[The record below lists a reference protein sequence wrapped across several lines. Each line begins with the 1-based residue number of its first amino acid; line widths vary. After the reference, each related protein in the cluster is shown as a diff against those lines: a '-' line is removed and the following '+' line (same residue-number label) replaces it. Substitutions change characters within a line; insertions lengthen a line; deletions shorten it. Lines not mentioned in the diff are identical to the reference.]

1 MKVVVYSIKNYEKE
15 FIAKAN
21 QKKHDITLIA
31 NTLNEDTANFAQGK
45 DAVIVF
51 TNDDVSANVVA
62 KLQSYGIKYIATRST
77 GTDHIDRVAATAAGM
92 KIANVPNYSPQSIA
106 EHALTLIMALNRK
119 VNLAYNQTKN
129 FDFQLNNLQGFCL
142 KDKIVG
148 LIGFGNIAKSLAQIL
163 KGFGCQ
169 ILVHDP
175 YLNQF
180 PNYVTPVSLET
191 LYSHSRIISLHTPLT
206 AETRYIINQNA
217 INQMQNGVMLI
228 NTGRGALVNTNDII
242 EALQNGKIGY
252 YGADVYEKEHNLFFE
267 DHQSDEHKD
276 PLLQELMS
284 LPNVIIT
291 PHQAF
296 FTQEA
301 LQEIANKTIQNI
313 DNWQKGKCVGK
324 ACACA
329 NSCQKELVA
338 VINNH

>member
-1 MKVVVYSIKNYEKE
+1 MKVVVYSVKSYEKE

-31 NTLNEDTANFAQGK
+31 NSLDVDTANFAQGK

-51 TNDDVSANVVA
+51 TNDDVSANVIA
-62 KLQSYGIKYIATRST
+62 KLKSYGIKYIATRST
-77 GTDHIDRVAATAAGM
+77 GIDHIDRVAASAAGL

-106 EHALTLIMALNRK
+106 EHAFTLIMALNRK
-119 VNLAYNQTKN
+119 VNIAYNQTKN
-129 FDFQLNNLQGFCL
+129 FDFRLNNLQGFCL
-142 KDKIVG
+142 KDKTVG

-163 KGFGCQ
+163 NGFGCK
-169 ILVHDP
+169 ILAYDP
-175 YLNQF
+175 YVNNF
-180 PNYVTPVSLET
+180 PNYVTSVSLDN
-191 LYSHSRIISLHTPLT
+191 LLCNSKIISLHAPLT
-206 AETRYIINQNA
+206 KETQCIINQKS
-217 INQMQNGVMLI
+217 IGLMQNGVMLI
-228 NTGRGALVNTNDII
+228 NTSRGAMVNTKDVI

-252 YGADVYEKEHNLFFE
+252 YGADVYENEYNLFFE
-267 DHQSDEHKD
+267 DHQLDVNKD
-276 PLLQELMS
+276 LVLQQLMS
-284 LPNVIIT
+284 FSNVIIT

-313 DNWQKGKCVGK
+313 DNWQKGKCAGK

-338 VINNH
+338 VMNSH